1 MTNNVKK
8 LPRPTVEIIR
18 EYDEVSSDIAGLDP
32 SWDEDEANAT
42 LHKWL
47 ELENSYDWSNIEFT
61 DPATGKKGLKNVK
74 GELMVPALYDS
85 FPSPGTYIDHWERIV
100 AVLDGKY
107 GILENNGYAD
117 VILPFEYDCII
128 PTDNWDDFTCR
139 KDNHEE
145 VINISGI
152 DNEGSQHLQ
161 DPTLNILG

>member
-8 LPRPTVEIIR
+8 LPRPTEEIIR
-18 EYDEVSSDIAGLDP
+18 EYDEVSSDLAGLDP

-42 LHKWL
+42 LRKWY
-47 ELENSYDWSNIEFT
+47 ELENSYVWSNIEFT

-107 GILENNGYAD
+107 GMLDGKGSADIVVPFDYDFISNVNG
-117 VILPFEYDCII
+117 
-128 PTDNWDDFTCR
+128 DFVGR
-139 KDNHEE
+139 KGNHEE
-145 VINISGI
+145 SLNPNGVDEEGPNSNIEI
-152 DNEGSQHLQ
+152 PDAFL
-161 DPTLNILG
+161 P